1 MTRVALYLGMATQK
15 KSNRSRSVYFREAY
29 LWDKIDKAA
38 QDQNRSVNNYIETIL
53 AAHLLNESLKK

>member
-1 MTRVALYLGMATQK
+1 MATQK
-15 KSNRSRSVYFREAY
+15 KVNRSRSLYLREPY

-53 AAHLLNESLKK
+53 AAHLLNEALKK

>member
-1 MTRVALYLGMATQK
+1 MATQK
-15 KSNRSRSVYFREAY
+15 KANRSRSVYFREAY

-38 QDQNRSVNNYIETIL
+38 QDQNRSTNNYIETIL